1 MNETEEDFDDVYE
14 EESTEQAALKSSN
27 GIDKSKESEVDQSS
41 VTSERDSDEE
51 SDDGLSLTEDPED
64 PDDTEDPEDPE
75 DTEDPEDLEGP
86 KKSAA
91 VGDADSVELDDND
104 LLIVES
110 EVDLPGITS
119 GPRRIPDE
127 ERVSKPFMSEFEIAR
142 VLGTRASQLAR
153 GCKSMILLKNA
164 SSHMEIA
171 REELRLRKIPY
182 RLIRRYPN
190 EMFEVWRL
198 DELQIF

>member
-14 EESTEQAALKSSN
+14 EESTEQAALKSTN
-27 GIDKSKESEVDQSS
+27 AIDKSKESEVDQSS

-51 SDDGLSLTEDPED
+51 SDEEDLSLTEDPED
-64 PDDTEDPEDPE
+64 P
-75 DTEDPEDLEGP
+75 EDPEDLEDAEDTEGP

-91 VGDADSVELDDND
+91 AGDADSVELDDND

-164 SSHMEIA
+164 SSHTEIA

>member
-64 PDDTEDPEDPE
+64 PE
-75 DTEDPEDLEGP
+75 DTEDPEDMEGP

>member
-14 EESTEQAALKSSN
+14 EESTEQGALKSTN
-27 GIDKSKESEVDQSS
+27 GIDKAKESEVDQSS

-51 SDDGLSLTEDPED
+51 SDDDLSLTEDPED
-64 PDDTEDPEDPE
+64 PEDA
-75 DTEDPEDLEGP
+75 EGP
-86 KKSAA
+86 KKTDT
-91 VGDADSVELDDND
+91 VGDLDSVELDDND
-104 LLIVES
+104 LLLVES